1 MEARLVEFAEL
12 LRQHGIQVSPAETKD
27 AAEALLA
34 TGLDDREL
42 VHAALKATMQKRAR
56 DEALFDRVF
65 TLFFTGLS
73 RVLDGIDESLLRR
86 IEDEGVLEGDD
97 LEMLLYTL
105 REMGQQM
112 SPLTAALLDGDAG
125 AIARLLRGASLQL
138 DFSEMGGPLQAG
150 FFARRLVAGAGGSE
164 ARADLMEVEARLREE
179 GLDPSK
185 VEWVSKKLSARLREI
200 EDAARRYVE
209 EQAAARKASQA
220 RRKEGPPLDRSFS
233 ELSPEELE
241 RTQVAVRRLA
251 DKLKTRLV
259 RRERQRRKGA
269 LNVRR
274 TLRKN
279 MAYGGVFAH
288 LVFRH
293 KRPQRPDVV
302 VLCDVSDSVRNVSRL
317 MLLFVHTLQARFSR
331 VRSFAFVS
339 DVGEITEAFQE
350 VEASQAIDLAVA
362 GKAINLYGNSNY
374 GRALATFA
382 RDHLAGITSRTTVLI
397 IGDGRNNYNAP
408 HAWALRD
415 LTRKARRVVW
425 ICPEDR
431 GAWGFGDSEMPLYEQ
446 AVSQVVV
453 VRNLADLE
461 AVADELMP
469 S

>member
-209 EQAAARKASQA
+209 EQAAARRASQA

-233 ELSPEELE
+233 ELSSEELE

-382 RDHLAGITSRTTVLI
+382 RDHLAGISSRTTVLI

-415 LTRKARRVVW
+415 LNRKARRVVW